1 MNGNRILAVFVL
13 AGLMALARWTPIPEV
28 INAAHQATMS
38 LGFIL
43 IFGFLAGHFGKE
55 LGLPGITGYI
65 LAGILC
71 GPYVGRFLTP
81 ATVGDLQLIDDLALA
96 LIAFSAGG
104 ELRIQSLRPRIRN
117 ILAINFLQTAVIFL
131 GMIGLTF
138 VLFHATRFIES
149 PVSVF
154 AVAIVFG
161 LFGVANSPATGVAL
175 INETRAAGVFTD
187 TVLGVTVVKDVVV
200 LILITALLPFIR
212 VLAAPGVTFDPGF
225 IGDLALELG
234 GSLAGGVILG
244 ALVTFYMRGVGAV
257 LPLFIVGVA
266 VLAGQVSRQFHLE
279 PLLLCMVAGFVIE
292 NATSMGRRFI
302 EAIERSSLPVYVVFF
317 AIGGAAFNLDAVR
330 STWFVA
336 LVFVVVRAGL
346 IAVSTAAGEALAG
359 GANSAVKR
367 WGWMGFLPQAGVT
380 LGLASIVARKF
391 PDWGPEVKTI
401 ALAMIAM
408 NQVAGPIAFRWALLR
423 SGEAGRAKD
432 PSIRGGLT
440 PARDPG

>member
-1 MNGNRILAVFVL
+1 
-13 AGLMALARWTPIPEV
+13 
-28 INAAHQATMS
+28 
-38 LGFIL
+38 
-43 IFGFLAGHFGKE
+43 
-55 LGLPGITGYI
+55 
-65 LAGILC
+65 
-71 GPYVGRFLTP
+71 
-81 ATVGDLQLIDDLALA
+81 
-96 LIAFSAGG
+96 
-104 ELRIQSLRPRIRN
+104 
-117 ILAINFLQTAVIFL
+117 
-131 GMIGLTF
+131 
-138 VLFHATRFIES
+138 
-149 PVSVF
+149 
-154 AVAIVFG
+154 
-161 LFGVANSPATGVAL
+161 
-175 INETRAAGVFTD
+175 
-187 TVLGVTVVKDVVV
+187 
-200 LILITALLPFIR
+200 
-212 VLAAPGVTFDPGF
+212 VTFDPGF

-279 PLLLCMVAGFVIE
+279 PLLLCIVAGFVIE

-380 LGLASIVARKF
+380 LGLTSIVARKF